1 MPSCKKRCPEVLADV
16 VEDAAGT
23 TTRSNAMH
31 RTALNSMAVAAPTLV
46 PGTAKVWLLVGG
58 RTE

>member
-1 MPSCKKRCPEVLADV
+1 
-16 VEDAAGT
+16 
-23 TTRSNAMH
+23 MH